1 MQTNIPIYLYKAGSV
16 EKQYYSSC
24 SRYKTKTA
32 LTFLNFKLSLLSPGH
47 TAEQI
52 EILISLS
59 MSTLTF
65 AVAFSLFFFFKN

>member
-1 MQTNIPIYLYKAGSV
+1 MYKAGSV
-16 EKQYYSSC
+16 EKQYYSSR
-24 SRYKTKTA
+24 SGYKTKTA
-32 LTFLNFKLSLLSPGH
+32 LTFMDFKLSLLSPGH

-65 AVAFSLFFFFKN
+65 AVAFAFSLFFFFF